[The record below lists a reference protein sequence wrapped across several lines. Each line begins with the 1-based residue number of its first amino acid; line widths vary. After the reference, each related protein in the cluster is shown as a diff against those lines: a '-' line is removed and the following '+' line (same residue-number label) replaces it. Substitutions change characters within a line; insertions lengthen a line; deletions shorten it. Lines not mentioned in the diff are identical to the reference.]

1 VDRQVQV
8 HDGRSWRRAVA
19 VLVALLLL
27 GLPSA
32 GAHAADPDPLWDAYP
47 LEQRGEPPRAP
58 AGGGTPAPGRTPAPA
73 ARQSAQPPAE
83 RARPET
89 SAPADDAGGSVPWV
103 PLLAGL
109 AGLGAAGGALLVRRR
124 RPRGAPSAPA
134 APPAPTRAPAAPR
147 PAARPVAPLLP
158 RAGRAPSPS
167 SNGHGAPPGRAGAAV
182 ASPPRFRVRV
192 ECVIAWEPSRGGSR
206 FRAIATT
213 EEGETRVVADSTAF
227 WWPAAR
233 PPILTATTQEA
244 HAGLVDELLSQG
256 WRPTG
261 AGFPWYARRFRRW
274 EDPQD
279 A

>member
-1 VDRQVQV
+1 VDRQVPA
-8 HDGRSWRRAVA
+8 HIGRSWRRTAA
-19 VLVALLLL
+19 VLVSLLLL

-47 LEQRGEPPRAP
+47 LEQRGDPP
-58 AGGGTPAPGRTPAPA
+58 RTPAPA
-73 ARQSAQPPAE
+73 ATPTPPGQRPAQPPAG
-83 RARPET
+83 RTRPES
-89 SAPADDAGGSVPWV
+89 SAAAQDAGGSLPWV

-109 AGLGAAGGALLVRRR
+109 AGLGAAGGALLVRRHR
-124 RPRGAPSAPA
+124 APRTPGAPA
-134 APPAPTRAPAAPR
+134 APPASARAPAAPR

-158 RAGRAPSPS
+158 RTERAPSFS
-167 SNGHGAPPGRAGAAV
+167 SNGHGARPGRGGAAV
-182 ASPPRFRVRV
+182 ASPPRPRVRV
-192 ECVIAWEPSRGGSR
+192 ECVIAWQPSRSGSR

-233 PPILTATTQEA
+233 PPILTQTTQEA

-274 EDPQD
+274 EDTQD